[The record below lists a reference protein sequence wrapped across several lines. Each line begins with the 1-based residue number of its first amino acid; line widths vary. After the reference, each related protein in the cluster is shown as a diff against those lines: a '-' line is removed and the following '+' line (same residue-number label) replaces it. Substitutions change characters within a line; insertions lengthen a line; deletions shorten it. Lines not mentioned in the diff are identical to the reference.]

1 MRTQGCILVI
11 QSCPI
16 LCAPW
21 AVALQA
27 PLSLGFSRQEYW
39 GGCHALLQ
47 GIFPTQVSCTAGGFF
62 IVSATGEAISESPGS
77 HHINPIP
84 TYCRCFHSQRFD
96 IFWFGRLLVELL
108 LLSHLVI
115 SDSLWQHGLQPAK
128 SSIHRILQARTLK
141 WVASSFSSWPKCV
154 HPQLHMFKPN
164 TQCLRMWLC
173 LETEPLMLWLN

>member
-1 MRTQGCILVI
+1 MGRSPGGGHGNPLQYSCLKNPHGQEEPGGL
-11 QSCPI
+11 QSMGSQRVGHGRAI
-16 LCAPW
+16 KHTAQHGHFHCASGSVMSDSANPW
-21 AVALQA
+21 TIAHQA

-115 SDSLWQHGLQPAK
+115 SDSL
-128 SSIHRILQARTLK
+128 
-141 WVASSFSSWPKCV
+141 
-154 HPQLHMFKPN
+154 
-164 TQCLRMWLC
+164 
-173 LETEPLMLWLN
+173 